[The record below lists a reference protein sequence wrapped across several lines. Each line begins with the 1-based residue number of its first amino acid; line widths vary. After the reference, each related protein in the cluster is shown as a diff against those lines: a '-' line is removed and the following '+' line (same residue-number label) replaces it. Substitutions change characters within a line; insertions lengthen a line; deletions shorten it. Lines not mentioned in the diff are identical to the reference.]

1 MSSERQ
7 VEHDSPSCPAL
18 TAYPECALAREAEI
32 CFANIAMPTDTDVYG
47 LKPVTAEQVVRSMK
61 QNIENVNKLLFSVIP
76 RIPRERQCEC
86 KDALKTAQM

>member
-1 MSSERQ
+1 
-7 VEHDSPSCPAL
+7 L

-76 RIPRERQCEC
+76 RIPKERGCEC

>member
-1 MSSERQ
+1 M
-7 VEHDSPSCPAL
+7 

-47 LKPVTAEQVVRSMK
+47 LKPVTAELVVKSMK
-61 QNIENVNKLLFSVIP
+61 QNIDNVNKLLFSVIP
-76 RIPRERQCEC
+76 RVPRERACEC

>member
-1 MSSERQ
+1 MKQ
-7 VEHDSPSCPAL
+7 VGPARPAL

-76 RIPRERQCEC
+76 RIPKDRACEC